1 MITKEHRLGEI
12 VDYYKGYAFNS
23 SLYSS
28 DGIMVVRV
36 SDFTMDSISC
46 ENAVYIEPSDKY
58 EKFRLHKNDIL
69 IQTVGSWA
77 NNPNSIVGKVVRV
90 PETCSI
96 TYLNQ
101 NIVKIFPRDNSI
113 DNDFLFYYLKATRFS
128 EYCVI
133 RGQGAANQASITLDT
148 IFRFPVKLPPLPTQQ
163 KIASIL
169 SAYDNLIQNYKKQIE
184 ALQTGTCE
192 LYKEWFVRFRFPG
205 YQTTKFENGI
215 PEGWKLDVFSK
226 YSTIMSGGTPSTEIT
241 EYYNGDIPFFTPK
254 DWNEDFFSF
263 RTIINITEEGLK
275 HCNSQLYPKDTV
287 IITARG
293 TVGNIILLGVPM
305 AMNQSCFA
313 LKSDVLNSP
322 YYLFFVIKNEVLKL
336 KKMANGGVFDTI
348 IIKTFDH
355 IHITIPDNYIL
366 NSFNKQIEPMMNR
379 IYTLQQQ
386 ITNLTQQR
394 DLLLPRLMSGKIEL
408 CIK

>member
-1 MITKEHRLGEI
+1 MNNWNIYRIKDICEIKSGKRLPKGCDFSSTQTQYPYIRARDIKNGKINTNDLAYISQDVQSKIKRYIVNENDIAITIVASIGDVGFVPKELDG
-12 VDYYKGYAFNS
+12 FN
-23 SLYSS
+23 L
-28 DGIMVVRV
+28 
-36 SDFTMDSISC
+36 T
-46 ENAVYIEPSDKY
+46 ENAV
-58 EKFRLHKNDIL
+58 RLTNFHKN
-69 IQTVGSWA
+69 V
-77 NNPNSIVGKVVRV
+77 NSK
-90 PETCSI
+90 
-96 TYLNQ
+96 YLC
-101 NIVKIFPRDNSI
+101 
-113 DNDFLFYYLKATRFS
+113 YYLSQPNLKTYMEGFA
-128 EYCVI
+128 V
-133 RGQGAANQASITLDT
+133 GAAQAKLGIYKIEKLK
-148 IFRFPVKLPPLPTQQ
+148 VQLPPLPTQQ

-169 SAYDNLIQNYKKQIE
+169 SSYDNLIQNYKKQIE
-184 ALQTGTCE
+184 ALQTAASE

-205 YQTTKFENGI
+205 WQNAKFENGI
-215 PEGWKLDVFSK
+215 PEGWKIDVFSK

-293 TVGNIILLGVPM
+293 TVGNVILLGVPM

-366 NSFNKQIEPMMNR
+366 SSFNKQIEPMMNR
-379 IYTLQQQ
+379 IYSLQQQ
-386 ITNLTQQR
+386 ITNLIQQR
-394 DLLLPRLMSGKIEL
+394 DLLLPRLMSGKLEV
-408 CIK
+408 KK